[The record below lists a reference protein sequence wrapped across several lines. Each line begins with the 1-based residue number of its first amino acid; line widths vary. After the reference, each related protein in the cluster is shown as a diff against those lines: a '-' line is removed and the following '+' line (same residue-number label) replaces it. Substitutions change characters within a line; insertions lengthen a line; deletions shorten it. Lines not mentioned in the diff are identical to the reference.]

1 MRRADSFEKTLMLG
15 KIENGR
21 RRGRQRMRW
30 LDGIT
35 NSMDTSLSK
44 FWELVMDRDAWHA
57 AVHVVAESDTTEQLN
72 WTEQHPR
79 LRDHQPLSCRYQ
91 GWHQSPTITAVVT
104 WPPQES
110 SRIDCLKL
118 LTSAS
123 LHELCNLQRKEIK
136 LTENRSRTNLPLSVK
151 RTVSSEVTTG
161 WHSSSTVNQLKQR
174 QCDRCSMEVPGCSV
188 QKANSTER
196 KHLKWVLRKEGAP

>member
-1 MRRADSFEKTLMLG
+1 MGGEGND
-15 KIENGR
+15 
-21 RRGRQRMRW
+21 RGWDGWVASQTQWTWVWVNSGSWWWTGMPGVLQSMGSQR
-30 LDGIT
+30 T
-35 NSMDTSLSK
+35 
-44 FWELVMDRDAWHA
+44 
-57 AVHVVAESDTTEQLN
+57 DTTERLN

-79 LRDHQPLSCRYQ
+79 LRDHWPLSCCYQ

-110 SRIDCLKL
+110 TRIDCLKL

-136 LTENRSRTNLPLSVK
+136 LTETRSRTNLPLSIK

-188 QKANSTER
+188 QKANGTER
-196 KHLKWVLRKEGAP
+196 KHLKWVLGKEGAP